1 MVGMSRRAHLLLS
14 SAALAAALA
23 APRAHAQAEAE
34 APVFTPPALLEY
46 VEADYPPAAFA
57 AGIEA
62 AVPARLD
69 VDENGLVTAV
79 EILEPAGHGFD
90 EAARDAM
97 LQFVFTPALQDGVA
111 IPSRV
116 DYRYTFFIE
125 KVEPSPE
132 EAAPPAATLSG
143 VVQDMSGLAIPG
155 ASIVLTPL
163 GGEAADAAAAP
174 DGGVGDDWRA
184 PATADA
190 KGGFALLG
198 IPPGAYQV
206 DVVASGYKPLGA
218 TEELVDGETRE
229 VVYRLEREAAL
240 YETVVRG
247 RRPPREV
254 TRREITRREI
264 TRIPGTGGDALR
276 SVQNLPGMARAS
288 FMGGELVVRG
298 SAPGDTDVYFDE
310 MPIPLLY
317 HFGGLTSVVNSD
329 LLERID
335 FYPGNFSARYGGAT
349 GGVIDVYPRMPKTDR
364 LHASLDADF
373 WDASALVE
381 TPIGDDW
388 SVAASIRR
396 SYIDAILTAV
406 LPDDGGFQFTVA
418 PRYWDYQAIADY
430 HPSEKDNLRLFVFGS
445 DDKMVFL
452 FGEDMVGNPNFSGDM
467 GIRLYFH
474 QLQARY
480 DHKFSKAVANHLN
493 VGAGLWV
500 NDINAGGMY
509 QLSLTQV
516 PIFLRDEVAIDTGP
530 YFGLRTGV
538 DAEFGWAKWDVVTPM
553 SLPTEG
559 EQFDPITAN
568 DQALATSGNRWYYR
582 PAWYAELEMKA
593 IEDLRLIYGLR
604 IDYYAMV
611 RKPGID
617 PRFVARYEIVDG
629 TTLKGGIG
637 MFHQPPAVEQA
648 DADWGNPNLDLI
660 DSVHYSLGAEQVLPK
675 PLEHLE
681 ISLEGFFKQLSRLVV
696 SSDAVVERDGETVPE
711 RYNNDG
717 RGKVYGLE
725 LMVKHNDNG
734 RFFGWIAYTL
744 MKSAR
749 VDHPGEPERLF
760 DYDQTHI
767 LTVVASAVLGRG
779 WEAGV
784 RFRLVSGNPETPVIG
799 SIYDADSDV
808 YWPLYGE
815 VNSERMPM
823 FHQLDV
829 RVDKN
834 WTFKYLKFG
843 VYIDVQNVY
852 NHKNVEGTNY
862 SYDYKQKAYLVGLP
876 LLPSLGLKLEY

>member
-1 MVGMSRRAHLLLS
+1 MAGMTRRAHLLVLL
-14 SAALAAALA
+14 AALAPTLA
-23 APRAHAQAEAE
+23 AGRADAQAAE
-34 APVFTPPALLEY
+34 QAPVFVPPALLEY
-46 VEADYPPAAFA
+46 VKADYPPEALAQ
-57 AGIEA
+57 GLEA

-79 EILEPAGHGFD
+79 EILAPAGSGFD

-97 LQFVFTPALQDGVA
+97 LQFVFAPAQQDGVP
-111 IPSRV
+111 IPSKV
-116 DYRYTFFIE
+116 DYRYTFFLA
-125 KVEPSPE
+125 KVEPAPE
-132 EAAPPAATLSG
+132 EAKPPAATLAG
-143 VVQDMSGLAIPG
+143 VVTDMSGLPIAN
-155 ASIVLTPL
+155 ASVVLTPL
-163 GGEAADAAAAP
+163 GGEAQDVVAEADAGTED
-174 DGGVGDDWRA
+174 DGLA

-190 KGGFALLG
+190 KGAFSFAE
-198 IPPGAYQV
+198 IQPASYQV
-206 DVVASGYKPLGA
+206 DVVASGFKPLAA

-276 SVQNLPGMARAS
+276 SVQNLPGLARAS
-288 FMGGELVVRG
+288 FMGGELIVRG
-298 SAPGDTDVYFDE
+298 SSPGDTKVYFDE
-310 MPIPLLY
+310 MPVPLLY

-335 FYPGNFSARYGGAT
+335 FYPGNYSTRYGGAT
-349 GGVIDVYPRMPKTDR
+349 GGVVDVYPRAPKTDR

-381 TPIGDDW
+381 TPIGEDW
-388 SVAASIRR
+388 SVAASFRR
-396 SYIDAILTAV
+396 SYIDAILSAV
-406 LPDDGGFQFTVA
+406 LPEDGGFQFTVA
-418 PRYWDYQAIADY
+418 PRYYDYQLIADY
-430 HPSEKDNLRLFVFGS
+430 HPSQADNLRLFVFGS
-445 DDKMVFL
+445 DDKMIFL

-474 QLQARY
+474 QLQLKY
-480 DHKFSKAVANHLN
+480 DHKFSKAISNHAN
-493 VGAGLWV
+493 VGVGLWV
-500 NDINAGGMY
+500 NDISAGGMY
-509 QLSLTQV
+509 ELKMTQV
-516 PIFLRDEVAIDTGP
+516 PIFIRDEVAIDTGP
-530 YFGLRTGV
+530 YFGLRTGI
-538 DAEFGWAKWDVVTPM
+538 DAEVGWAKWDVRTPM
-553 SLPTEG
+553 QLPTEG
-559 EQFDPITAN
+559 EQFDPLTAN
-568 DQALATSGNRWYYR
+568 EEVLATSGKTWYTR

-604 IDYYAMV
+604 IDYYALV
-611 RKPGID
+611 QKVGID

-637 MFHQPPAVEQA
+637 MFHQPPGPEQA
-648 DADWGNPNLDLI
+648 DKDWGNPELDLI
-660 DSVHYSLGAEQVLPK
+660 NGVHYSLGAEQILF
-675 PLEHLE
+675 ENLE
-681 ISLEGFFKQLSRLVV
+681 IGLEGFFKQLSRLVV
-696 SSDAVVERDGETVPE
+696 SSDATVERCGEMVAE

-744 MKSAR
+744 MNSSR
-749 VDHPGEPERLF
+749 VDHPGEASRLF

-784 RFRLVSGNPETPVIG
+784 RFRLVSGNPETPILG
-799 SIYDADSDV
+799 SIYDADSDI
-808 YWPLYGE
+808 YWPIYGE
-815 VNSERMPM
+815 TNSRRMPM

-834 WTFKYLKFG
+834 WTFKYVKFG

-862 SYDYKQKAYLVGLP
+862 SYDYRQKAYLVGLP